1 MVYFY
6 IMNFTKVAKVIMKS
20 RVAYAD
26 NFIVVLMIFSGFP
39 EAVYSNI
46 ITFYETLSFNLKI
59 KKVHWPFVLEKSMS
73 IY

>member
-6 IMNFTKVAKVIMKS
+6 IMNFIRVTKVTMKS
-20 RVAYAD
+20 RVAYAE
-26 NFIVVLMIFSGFP
+26 NFIVMLMIFAGFP

-59 KKVHWPFVLEKSMS
+59 KKVHWPFVLEKSMC

>member
-6 IMNFTKVAKVIMKS
+6 IMNFIRVTKVTTKS
-20 RVAYAD
+20 RVAYAE
-26 NFIVVLMIFSGFP
+26 NFIVMLMIFGGFP

-59 KKVHWPFVLEKSMS
+59 KKVHRPFVLEKSMC